1 MEKKIIT
8 NQFGLVIFMITST
21 LNMKVMLI
29 EIKKYQLKNILMKLD
44 HT

>member
-29 EIKKYQLKNILMKLD
+29 ELKKYQLKNILMKLD